1 MLLAG
6 GIGLFLLGMWLM
18 TEGLKLASGSALRTL
33 LESWTR
39 APSRGF
45 AAGFFITALVQSSSA
60 TTVATIGFVNA
71 GLLTLS
77 QAIWVVIGANVGTTM
92 TGWIVALLGI
102 KIQMGTLAMPLI
114 GIGMLVR
121 LTGRTG
127 SRASG
132 IGQAIAGFGTF
143 FLGIGVLQEGFANL
157 TPLIATLRLD
167 DAGLAGMALSLLLG
181 AVLTVVTQS
190 SSAAVA
196 ITLTAT
202 TMGSIP
208 PELAAAVVIG
218 TNIGTTSTAVFAGL
232 SATPAAKRVAT
243 AHVLF
248 NLLTACVAFILIS
261 PLIAA
266 SYRISALFAGEAD
279 MPAMLAVFHTLFN
292 LIGAMLM
299 WPVVRRLTS
308 FLHKLYV
315 TPAEE
320 IATPRHLDRTLL
332 DVPDLALRA
341 LARELI
347 RMTHITF
354 RLARNVVE
362 QSPSPLRRTIQDEA
376 EGLLLLGREI
386 KLYTDRLAARSSSSD
401 IAARLSDLIRAA
413 QHLIDL
419 ASAVAPRSAADDLPA
434 TAMSLP
440 QWKELQQAALDCLV
454 LSGTEHAELLGGP
467 ESERLHGRVEE
478 TYQLLKKGLLQAAAT
493 GALPLTVM
501 DRALTRAQSIRR
513 LAGIALKA
521 QRRLSSWVADDDW
534 ERNDPVHVVSQ

>member
-157 TPLIATLRLD
+157 TPLITTLRLD

-248 NLLTACVAFILIS
+248 NLLTACVALILIS

-266 SYRISALFAGEAD
+266 SYRISGLFAGEAD

-376 EGLLLLGREI
+376 EGLVLLGREI

-454 LSGTEHAELLGGP
+454 LSGTGHAELLGGP

-534 ERNDPVHVVSQ
+534 ERNDPLHVVSQ